1 MESPIYYLE
10 AVVKAKTEDLEDFTG
25 PLDLILHLLGK
36 NKMEIKDIQLSLI
49 LEQYLL
55 WMSKRQEMDLEI
67 ASEFVTMAS
76 HLIDIKTRM
85 LISLQD
91 TEAINEMDELIAT
104 LEAHRNQES
113 YLRIKKILPDFH
125 MQYSH
130 GQNLLTRPPEV
141 LEKQTEFIYDY
152 QPKDLAKAMFNITSR
167 AEPKKIVETQAFQK
181 IVGREPY
188 SIPQKTDEIKKY
200 LVEHGDRP
208 FVDLI
213 TQCHSRS
220 EAIATFYAVL
230 DLCRNNMITISF
242 DDDCILSFNNNPV
255 EQEENIDNTEN
266 SLENSPE
273 KEDSP

>member
-76 HLIDIKTRM
+76 HLVDIKTRM

-113 YLRIKKILPDFH
+113 YLSIKKVLPNLLI
-125 MQYSH
+125 QYSH

-152 QPKDLAKAMFNITSR
+152 EPKDLARAMRNICSR
-167 AEPKKIVETQAFQK
+167 AEPKKIVETEAFQK

-188 SIPQKTDEIKKY
+188 SIPQKTEEIKQY
-200 LVEHGDRP
+200 LLEHGDRP
-208 FVDLI
+208 FVELI
-213 TQCHSRS
+213 SKCHSRS

-242 DDDCILSFNNNPV
+242 DDDCILSYDHSHSTT
-255 EQEENIDNTEN
+255 EETT
-266 SLENSPE
+266 PE
-273 KEDSP
+273 EEDKP